1 MNYVALTQVLLEWY
15 DRMRRD
21 LPWRKESDPYRIW
34 VSEIMLQQTR
44 VEAVIPYYYRFLQRF
59 PDMRALAEA
68 PEDELLA
75 AWQGLG
81 YYSRARNLQQGVRE
95 VMTRYEGQ
103 TPDTRVELI
112 SLPGIGTY
120 TAGAI
125 LSIAHNKPEP
135 AVDGNV
141 LRVFSR
147 LMQIEEEIERPQIRQ
162 RIEAE
167 VRVIMETIPRYG
179 DITQALMELGALVC
193 VPRNPRCPECPWT
206 EFCIACKNQVQG
218 LLPKKK
224 PSAPP
229 RVIGI
234 VTGILI
240 VDKRVLAVKRPAKG
254 LLAGMWEFPSVEGE
268 EPDPVTEGA
277 QLLYRH
283 FRDMGIEVAVESPW
297 DSLTHVFS
305 HREWRLRIYRCQALR
320 GSVQTT
326 DAVRWMDR
334 EQMSQVSWA
343 GPHRKIAARIMD
355 EGFGEQLLEKG
366 M

>member
-1 MNYVALTQVLLEWY
+1 MNYEALTRGLLEWY

-21 LPWRKESDPYRIW
+21 LPWRQESDPYRIW

-44 VEAVIPYYYRFLQRF
+44 VETVIPYYHRFLQRF
-59 PDMRALAEA
+59 PDIRALAEA
-68 PEDELLA
+68 TEEDLLA

-95 VMTRYEGQ
+95 VMTRYDGQ
-103 TPDTRVELI
+103 TPDTRSDLI

-125 LSIAHNKPEP
+125 LSIAHNQPEP

-147 LMQIEEEIERPQIRQ
+147 LLQIEEEIERPQIRQ

-167 VRVIMETIPRYG
+167 VRAIMETVPRYG
-179 DITQALMELGALVC
+179 DITQALMELGALIC
-193 VPRNPRCPECPWT
+193 VPRNPRCTECPWT
-206 EFCIACKNQVQG
+206 EFCMARQNQVQE

-224 PSAPP
+224 PVAPP
-229 RVIGI
+229 RLIGI

-240 VDKRVLAVKRPAKG
+240 VDRRVLAVKRPARG
-254 LLAGMWEFPSVEGE
+254 LLAGMWEFPSVEGAG
-268 EPDPVTEGA
+268 PDSATEDT
-277 QLLYRH
+277 QLLKSH
-283 FRDMGIEVAVESPW
+283 FGDMGIEVTVESPV

-305 HREWRLRIYRCQALR
+305 HREWRMRIYRCQALR
-320 GSVQTT
+320 GSVLMTGT
-326 DAVRWMDR
+326 LRWMDR
-334 EQMSQVSWA
+334 EQLSQVSWA
-343 GPHRKIAARIMD
+343 GPHRKIAARLIE
-355 EGFGEQLLEKG
+355 EGLGEYLL
-366 M
+366 